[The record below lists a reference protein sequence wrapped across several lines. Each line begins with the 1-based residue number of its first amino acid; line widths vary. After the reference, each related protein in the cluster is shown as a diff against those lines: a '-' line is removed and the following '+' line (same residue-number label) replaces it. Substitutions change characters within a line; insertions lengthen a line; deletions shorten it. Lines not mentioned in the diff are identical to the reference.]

1 MTIHDKAINTV
12 EEQYVIQM
20 TIIQQYYKEGKKNI
34 ILKGPTLSRR
44 K

>member
-1 MTIHDKAINTV
+1 MTIHDKAISTV

-20 TIIQQYYKEGKKNI
+20 TIIQQYYKEAKKNI
-34 ILKGPTLSRR
+34 ILKGPTLPRR